1 MSVYIQSCTWLTP
14 HIRTRRPGFL
24 GSFKMAE
31 IEWESIAPCLL
42 NLLGNCEL
50 GFEEA
55 TYPIAANVF
64 NGVELAYPL
73 FVMLRIAPMNG
84 GV

>member
-1 MSVYIQSCTWLTP
+1 
-14 HIRTRRPGFL
+14 
-24 GSFKMAE
+24 MAE
-31 IEWESIAPCLL
+31 IEWESIAHCLL

-73 FVMLRIAPMNG
+73 FVMLRIAQYNE
-84 GV
+84 

>member
-1 MSVYIQSCTWLTP
+1 
-14 HIRTRRPGFL
+14 
-24 GSFKMAE
+24 MAD

-50 GFEEA
+50 GFKEA
-55 TYPIAANVF
+55 TYPIATNVF

-73 FVMLRIAPMNG
+73 FVMLQIAQYNE
-84 GV
+84 

>member
-1 MSVYIQSCTWLTP
+1 
-14 HIRTRRPGFL
+14 
-24 GSFKMAE
+24 MAE
-31 IEWESIAPCLL
+31 IEWEGIAPCLL

-64 NGVELAYPL
+64 SGVELGYPL
-73 FVMLRIAPMNG
+73 FVMLRIAQYNELRC
-84 GV
+84 

>member
-1 MSVYIQSCTWLTP
+1 
-14 HIRTRRPGFL
+14 
-24 GSFKMAE
+24 MAE
-31 IEWESIAPCLL
+31 IEWGSIAPCLL

-64 NGVELAYPL
+64 NGVELAYQL
-73 FVMLRIAPMNG
+73 FVYCG
-84 GV
+84 

>member
-1 MSVYIQSCTWLTP
+1 MV
-14 HIRTRRPGFL
+14 
-24 GSFKMAE
+24 E
-31 IEWESIAPCLL
+31 IEWQSIAPCLL

-64 NGVELAYPL
+64 NGVELDGVGADKGG
-73 FVMLRIAPMNG
+73 FCSARIKRKQNTTNKQKK
-84 GV
+84 